1 MNKLFENFDKLNNTK
16 TSKIYEGKR
25 LMFEY
30 ENQLK
35 LVGDDRNLN
44 ESDDTEERKEVL
56 LHIKNNNFESDPK
69 EFYESMKGSKHE
81 EMLTPYTVSELS
93 QMKLFKVPGYNIGY
107 ALKKKDDK
115 TNKYNEIVAVHNN
128 EENIKRIGD
137 ELIQSAVKN
146 GGCYLD
152 HFDGYLS
159 NFYERNGFIE
169 YNREKFDPK
178 YDEDS
183 SFRKKYGERDIIYRI
198 HKSCK

>member
-1 MNKLFENFDKLNNTK
+1 MNKLFEIFDKLNNTK

-35 LVGDDRNLN
+35 LVGDDGNLN

-69 EFYESMKGSKHE
+69 EFYESMKGSKHK